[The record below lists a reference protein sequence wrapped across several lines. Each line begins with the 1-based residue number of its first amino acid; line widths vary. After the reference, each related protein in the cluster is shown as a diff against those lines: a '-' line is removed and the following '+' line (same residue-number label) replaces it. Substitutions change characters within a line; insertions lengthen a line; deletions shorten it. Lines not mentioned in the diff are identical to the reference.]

1 MDFSKLREFQDYL
14 AHWRIPGNDCSVFID
29 GEEVY
34 RHMAGYSD
42 VDRKLKMC
50 GSELYFFWS
59 ASKMVTTSL
68 ALRLFEE
75 GRFKLTDPLSEYIP
89 EFKHMTVSQTVNGKE
104 EILPSS
110 REIEIRHL
118 FNMTAGFDYNFNTP
132 HINELRRNTEN
143 KCTARDVARAI
154 AKSPLKFEPGMRWSY
169 SLCHDVLGALI
180 ETLSGKRL
188 RDYAREVLFSP
199 LEMSDTSYN
208 LPSESKM
215 QRMAPQYVW
224 RDDLDKHIP
233 TQKACNHILGS
244 EYDSG
249 GAGIISSCDDF
260 VAFASCIACGGTAN
274 NGYRYL
280 SPEMIE
286 LWRTNTLTQDMIG
299 QVSATFPQ
307 LCGYGYGLGVRTMLF
322 PEKCASNSP
331 KGEFGWDGAG
341 GVTVIIDT
349 DKRLA
354 LVYTQHMLESQQEFF
369 FPKLRNAL
377 YESI

>member
-14 AHWRIPGNDCSVFID
+14 ANWRIPGNDCSVFIG

-59 ASKMVTTSL
+59 ASKMITTSL

-75 GRFKLTDPLSEYIP
+75 GRFRLTDPLSEYIP

-104 EILPSS
+104 EILPAS

-118 FNMTAGFDYNFNTP
+118 FNMTAGFDYSFNTT
-132 HINELRRNTEN
+132 HINELRRATEN
-143 KCTARDVARAI
+143 KCTALDVARAI
-154 AKSPLKFEPGMRWSY
+154 AKSPLKFEPGERWSY

-180 ETLSGKRL
+180 EALSGKKL

-199 LEMSDTSYN
+199 LLMSDTSYN

-224 RDDLDKHIP
+224 RDDLGKYIP
-233 TQKACNHILGS
+233 TQNTCNHILGS

-260 VAFASCIACGGTAN
+260 VAFASCIACGGTAK

-280 SPEMIE
+280 SPE
-286 LWRTNTLTQDMIG
+286 
-299 QVSATFPQ
+299 
-307 LCGYGYGLGVRTMLF
+307 
-322 PEKCASNSP
+322 
-331 KGEFGWDGAG
+331 
-341 GVTVIIDT
+341 
-349 DKRLA
+349 
-354 LVYTQHMLESQQEFF
+354 
-369 FPKLRNAL
+369 
-377 YESI
+377 